1 LTVLAAT
8 QSIPGASR
16 HLLRRRLG
24 RLGPLLPM
32 LIYLALL
39 FLIPVAQLLLLSAAD
54 NDGHLSSVQY
64 RRLFASDAYVRVI
77 LITFKISAWTTLITV
92 VAAYPIAYRLAT
104 RPDQAGGLMMLLIL
118 LPLWTSFLV
127 RTFAWIILLGRNG
140 AINGWLKW
148 IGLTDAPLSLMYNS
162 TGVLIG
168 MTHAML
174 PLAIFTMLPVM
185 QSIPGDLAKA
195 AGTLGARPGQAFW
208 LVYFPLSLPGVT
220 ASGLMVFI
228 TSIGFFITPTFL
240 GGNQQ
245 TMITQVIIEQ
255 IQTLPNWGFAG
266 AVSVLLLVT
275 TLGFVAAYDALFGMS
290 TLTPTAAE
298 ARARSGVLADAA
310 ARIGKRLAH
319 AMARLSGGASRLAG
333 RIGRIGGNP
342 TARRNPGR
350 IRKCVTLLLVT
361 FIALPPIFIVPIS
374 FSQSEF
380 MDWPPKG
387 FTLEWYE
394 SYFVSGQWISG
405 TVRSLLVGV
414 LTGLLATL
422 IAAPAAFAFTRR
434 EIPGRSIW
442 FALALSPLIVPRII
456 IALGLFHLYAQLGLI
471 GTSLGLVL
479 GHTVLAIPY
488 VMLTLMAV
496 LRLYDRRLDQAAA
509 TLGANRWNTFW
520 RVTFPLIRP
529 GILSGFLFAFL
540 VSFDE
545 LTIAL
550 FVTGGL
556 TVTLPK
562 LMWDAALLSVN
573 PGLAA
578 VSSIMLVF
586 VTCLI
591 VATEVLR
598 RRSMQK

>member
-1 LTVLAAT
+1 MTASAT
-8 QSIPGASR
+8 TQLPARSSR
-16 HLLRRRLG
+16 PLLRRELG
-24 RLGPLLPM
+24 RFGPLLPM
-32 LIYLALL
+32 LAFLALL
-39 FLIPVAQLLLLSAAD
+39 FLVPVVQLLLLSGAD
-54 NDGHLSSVQY
+54 NEGNPSWVQFQ
-64 RRLFASDAYVRVI
+64 RLFASAAYVRVI
-77 LITFKISAWTTLITV
+77 LITFKISAWTTVITV

-104 RPDQAGGLMMLLIL
+104 SRDRIGGIVMLLIL

-127 RTFAWIILLGRNG
+127 RTFAWIVLLGRNG
-140 AINGWLKW
+140 AINGLLQWM
-148 IGLTDAPLSLMYNS
+148 GLSDAPVTLIYNS
-162 TGVLIG
+162 AGVLIG

-185 QSIPGDLAKA
+185 QSIPGDLSRA

-240 GGNQQ
+240 GGNEQ

-266 AVSVLLLVT
+266 AVSVLLLLT
-275 TLGFVAAYDALFGMS
+275 TLGFVAGYDALFGMS

-298 ARARSGVLADAA
+298 ARPRMGILAGAA
-310 ARIGKRLAH
+310 SRISKRLNH
-319 AMARLSGGASRLAG
+319 AMARLAGGASRLAARMAWRKRSLAPG
-333 RIGRIGGNP
+333 R
-342 TARRNPGR
+342 PGR
-350 IRKCVTLLLVT
+350 IRACVTAALVA
-361 FIALPPIFIVPIS
+361 FVALPPIFIVPIS

-387 FTLEWYE
+387 FTLKWYE
-394 SYFVSGQWISG
+394 SFFVSGQWVSG
-405 TVRSLLVGV
+405 TLRSLLVGV
-414 LTGLLATL
+414 LTGLLATA
-422 IAAPAAFAFTRR
+422 IATPAAFAFTRR
-434 EIPGRSIW
+434 EIPGRAIW

-496 LRLYDRRLDQAAA
+496 LRLYDWRLDQAAA
-509 TLGANRWNTFW
+509 TLGANKWHTFW

-545 LTIAL
+545 LTIAI

-562 LMWDAALLSVN
+562 LMWDAALLNVN

-591 VATEVLR
+591 VAAEMLR
-598 RRSMQK
+598 RRSMQN

>member
-1 LTVLAAT
+1 MLAFL
-8 QSIPGASR
+8 S
-16 HLLRRRLG
+16 
-24 RLGPLLPM
+24 
-32 LIYLALL
+32 LL
-39 FLIPVAQLLLLSAAD
+39 FLVPVAQLLLLSVED
-54 NDGHLSSVQY
+54 NDGNLSWIQY
-64 RRLFASDAYVRVI
+64 RRLFASDAYVRVL
-77 LITFKISAWTTLITV
+77 LITLKISMWTTLITV

-104 RPDQAGGLMMLLIL
+104 SKTRSSGIIMLLVL

-127 RTFAWIILLGRNG
+127 RTFAWIVLLGRNG
-140 AINGWLKW
+140 VINGLLKW
-148 IGLTDAPLSLMYNS
+148 IGLTDAPLALIYNS

-185 QSIPGDLAKA
+185 QSIPGDLVRA

-240 GGNQQ
+240 GGNGEM
-245 TMITQVIIEQ
+245 MITQVIIEQ

-266 AVSVLLLVT
+266 AVSILLLLT
-275 TLGFVAAYDALFGMS
+275 TLGFVAAYDAIFGMS
-290 TLTPTAAE
+290 NLTPTAAE
-298 ARARSGVLADAA
+298 ARPSSGFLAEAA
-310 ARIGKRLAH
+310 ARIGKRLTHTMAH
-319 AMARLSGGASRLAG
+319 LAGGSSRLAR
-333 RIGRIGGNP
+333 RIGIV
-342 TARRNPGR
+342 RRNPMAQGKSGR
-350 IRKCVTLLLVT
+350 IRLFVTVLVVA
-361 FIALPPIFIVPIS
+361 FIAFPPIFIVPIS
-374 FSQSEF
+374 FSRSEF

-387 FTLEWYE
+387 FTLDWYA
-394 SYFVSGQWISG
+394 SYFVSGQWVSG
-405 TVRSLLVGV
+405 TVRSLIVGV
-414 LTGLLATL
+414 LTGLLATV

-442 FALALSPLIVPRII
+442 YALALSPLIVPRII
-456 IALGLFHLYAQLGLI
+456 IALGLFHLYAELGLI

-488 VMLTLMAV
+488 VMLTMIAV

-509 TLGANRWNTFW
+509 TLGANKWNTFW

-545 LTIAL
+545 LTIAI

-562 LMWDAALLSVN
+562 LMWDAALLNVN

-578 VSSIMLVF
+578 VSTIMLVF

-591 VATEVLR
+591 VGAEILR
-598 RRSMQK
+598 RRSIRK

>member
-1 LTVLAAT
+1 LTISATT
-8 QSIPGASR
+8 QSIPGISR
-16 HLLRRRLG
+16 PLLRRGLS

-32 LIYLALL
+32 LVYLILL
-39 FLIPVAQLLLLSAAD
+39 FLIPVVQLLLLSAAD
-54 NDGHLSSVQY
+54 NDGNLSWIQY
-64 RRLFASDAYVRVI
+64 KRLFASDAYVRVI

-104 RPDQAGGLMMLLIL
+104 RQDRSGGLMMLLIL

-148 IGLTDAPLSLMYNS
+148 SGLTDAPLALMYNL

-240 GGNQQ
+240 GGNGQ

-266 AVSVLLLVT
+266 AVSVLLLLT
-275 TLGFVAAYDALFGMS
+275 TLGIVAAYDALFGMS
-290 TLTPTAAE
+290 ALTPTVAE
-298 ARARSGVLADAA
+298 ARPRSGALADAA
-310 ARIGKRLAH
+310 ARIGKHLTH
-319 AMARLSGGASRLAG
+319 GLARLSGGASRLAG
-333 RIGRIGGNP
+333 RIGLMQRSPIAQWKAGK
-342 TARRNPGR
+342 
-350 IRKCVTLLLVT
+350 IRLCMTMLLVV

-380 MDWPPKG
+380 MDWPPRG
-387 FTLEWYE
+387 FTLKWYE
-394 SYFVSGQWISG
+394 SYFVSGQWVSG

-414 LTGLLATL
+414 LTGLLATV

-471 GTSLGLVL
+471 GTSVGLVL

-509 TLGANRWNTFW
+509 TLGANAWNTFW

-545 LTIAL
+545 LTIAI

-578 VSSIMLVF
+578 VSSIMLLF

-591 VATEVLR
+591 VVADMLR
-598 RRSMQK
+598 RRSVRN